1 MNLEKDETIIIKTAD
16 KGGATVIMHK
26 TYYGDKILELLTDA
40 ENYKQIRLDNYQNF
54 TNFRFTS
61 YGVYQ
66 S

>member
-1 MNLEKDETIIIKTAD
+1 
-16 KGGATVIMHK
+16 MHK